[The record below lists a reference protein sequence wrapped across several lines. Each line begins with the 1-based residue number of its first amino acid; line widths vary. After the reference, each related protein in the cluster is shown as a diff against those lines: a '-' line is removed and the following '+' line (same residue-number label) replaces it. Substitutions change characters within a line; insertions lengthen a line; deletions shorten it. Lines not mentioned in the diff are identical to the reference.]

1 MPRGRAGSATSCC
14 ASWRPRARQHASLSP
29 SCCLLPPSSS
39 HWGAPVADTIR
50 PIFCLRKFF
59 RLQGT
64 TICAPPWLSQPCRV
78 QPPDNSSI
86 SRLQGVRD
94 EAAKPPSRLVGR
106 TRSGILDRSST
117 SIGSNFASIVAIV
130 ASCRLS
136 PEPTQPGEGSDVT
149 HKAPRL
155 HVVHHALQHLALV
168 FTRRYGATGV
178 RPRPCV
184 QC

>member
-1 MPRGRAGSATSCC
+1 MQGSMQACHPPAACCHPHPRTGVRPSQTPFARSSVC
-14 ASWRPRARQHASLSP
+14 ASSFESKGPRFAH
-29 SCCLLPPSSS
+29 
-39 HWGAPVADTIR
+39 HG
-50 PIFCLRKFF
+50 
-59 RLQGT
+59 
-64 TICAPPWLSQPCRV
+64 LSQPCRV

-155 HVVHHALQHLALV
+155 HVVHHTLQHLALV